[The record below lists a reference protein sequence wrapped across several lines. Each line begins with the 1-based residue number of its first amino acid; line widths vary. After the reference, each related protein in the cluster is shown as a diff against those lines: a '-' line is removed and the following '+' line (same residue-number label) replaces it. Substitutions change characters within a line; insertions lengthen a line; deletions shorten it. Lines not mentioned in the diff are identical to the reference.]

1 MVILMN
7 HGVSPNGGNKANCED
22 GKSKADCR
30 EDSSGDD
37 GNNNVDD
44 DPKMMVKLM
53 LIMIVGW

>member
-1 MVILMN
+1 MN
-7 HGVSPNGGNKANCED
+7 HGVNPNGGNKANCED